1 MNLEELPA
9 VKQLQIL
16 EGRLIWLNAQASDFI
31 RHNATLRKGYAAQ
44 ADAVRIQIERLQRTM
59 TK

>member
-1 MNLEELPA
+1 MTPSTA
-9 VKQLQIL
+9 QQLIIL
-16 EGRLIWLNAQASDFI
+16 EGRLIWFNTQAADFI

-44 ADAVRIQIERLQRTM
+44 ADAVRIQIEQLKRKL

>member
-16 EGRLIWLNAQASDFI
+16 EGRLIWLSAQASDFI

-44 ADAVRIQIERLQRTM
+44 ADAVRIQIERLQRTL
-59 TK
+59 KP

>member
-1 MNLEELPA
+1 MNLEELPPI
-9 VKQLQIL
+9 KQLQIL
-16 EGRLIWLNAQASDFI
+16 EGCLMWLTAQASDFI

-44 ADAVRIQIERLQRTM
+44 ADAVRIQIERLQRTL

>member
-1 MNLEELPA
+1 MNLEELPPI
-9 VKQLQIL
+9 KQLQIL
-16 EGRLIWLNAQASDFI
+16 EARLIWLNDQAANFI

-59 TK
+59 KK